1 MVSPNLSGPASSH
14 SASAYSVPCSLRL
27 QNLQAHCPPLNI
39 LVCFSDLERPCGF
52 GRACRLSFDLGCKP
66 CICWREGRKD
76 GSSQCPSPGS
86 HLLPSV
92 QPSRASHSR
101 NLSLHALAPTLGG
114 RSQGSS
120 SALIASGCRKNPCV
134 FLGVIFFLV

>member
-1 MVSPNLSGPASSH
+1 MGFEEPAGFPLTSVVSH
-14 SASAYSVPCSLRL
+14 VSAGERGGKMAAPSARLLVLTCCRVCSPF
-27 QNLQAHCPPLNI
+27 Q
-39 LVCFSDLERPCGF
+39 
-52 GRACRLSFDLGCKP
+52 
-66 CICWREGRKD
+66 
-76 GSSQCPSPGS
+76 
-86 HLLPSV
+86 
-92 QPSRASHSR
+92 ASHSR